1 LVEHPGLMTHAV
13 VPKNEREKLGIT
25 ENLIRVS
32 VGLEDL
38 EDIKADIKQALEA
51 I

>member
-1 LVEHPGLMTHAV
+1 